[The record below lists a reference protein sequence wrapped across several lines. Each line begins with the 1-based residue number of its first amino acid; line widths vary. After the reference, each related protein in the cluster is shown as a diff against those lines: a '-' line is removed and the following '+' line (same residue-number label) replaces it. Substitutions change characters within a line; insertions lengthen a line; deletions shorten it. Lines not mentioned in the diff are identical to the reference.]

1 MIINPYITFLFAS
14 IILVLGSE
22 LLISN
27 SKSIAEKFNI
37 SKFVIGITIL
47 AFGTSLPE
55 LVVSIS
61 AMFNVPPEG
70 NVVIGNVVGSNIA
83 NISLVL
89 ATITIINPIKLNMN
103 NKLYFNLLTMF
114 FITLLFIL
122 FIRYYNI
129 GLVRV
134 EGYILLISLLLY
146 LYILFSK
153 FSREAIID
161 GYKTKHKQYFL
172 TLILLAVGF
181 VLLKY
186 GSDLFVS
193 SSLIIAEK
201 LGFKTIAISM
211 TLVALGTS
219 LPELITSL
227 VAVYKNEK
235 ALAIGN
241 IVGSNII
248 NISLVASISSIISD
262 IDINYLKI
270 NNHIIILFFLTA
282 SIIIFSIFFRKI
294 GRIIGVIYLFI
305 YLYFIMINFIKMPL
319 L

>member
-61 AMFNVPPEG
+61 AMFNVPPQG
-70 NVVIGNVVGSNIA
+70 DVVIGNVIGSNIA

-89 ATITIINPIKLNMN
+89 ASIAIINPIKLNMN
-103 NKLYFNLLTMF
+103 NKLYFNLFAMF

-129 GLVRV
+129 GLVKV

-153 FSREAIID
+153 FSRESID
-161 GYKTKHKQYFL
+161 EYKTKHKQYFF
-172 TLILLAVGF
+172 TLILLGVGF
-181 VLLKY
+181 LLLKY

-227 VAVYKNEK
+227 VAVYKDEK

-282 SIIIFSIFFRKI
+282 SIIIFSVFFRKI
-294 GRIIGVIYLFI
+294 GRIIGIIYLSI
-305 YLYFIMINFIKMPL
+305 YLYFIMINFIKTPL

>member
-1 MIINPYITFLFAS
+1 MIINPYIQFLFAS

-61 AMFNVPPEG
+61 AMFNIPPQG
-70 NVVIGNVVGSNIA
+70 DVVIGNVIGSNIA

-89 ATITIINPIKLNMN
+89 AAIAIIKPIKLNMN
-103 NKLYFNLLTMF
+103 NKLYFNLLAMF

-122 FIRYYNI
+122 FIRYHNI
-129 GLVRV
+129 GLVKL
-134 EGYILLISLLLY
+134 EGCILLISLFLY
-146 LYILFSK
+146 LYILFSR
-153 FSREAIID
+153 FSRETID
-161 GYKTKHKQYFL
+161 ENKTKRSQYFF
-172 TLILLAVGF
+172 TFILLVIGF

-193 SSLIIAEK
+193 SSLIIAQK

-227 VAVYKNEK
+227 VAVYKDEK
-235 ALAIGN
+235 ALALGN

-248 NISLVASISSIISD
+248 NISLVASVSSIISD
-262 IDINYLKI
+262 IDINYLSI
-270 NNHIIILFFLTA
+270 NNHILILFLLTT
-282 SIIIFSIFFRKI
+282 SIIIFSVIFKKI
-294 GRIIGVIYLFI
+294 GRIIGVIYLSI

>member
-1 MIINPYITFLFAS
+1 MIINPYIKFLFAS

-61 AMFNVPPEG
+61 AMFNVPPQG
-70 NVVIGNVVGSNIA
+70 DVVIGNVIGSNIA

-89 ATITIINPIKLNMN
+89 ASIAIINPINLNMN
-103 NKLYFNLLTMF
+103 NKLYFNLFAMF

-129 GLVRV
+129 GLVKV

-153 FSREAIID
+153 FSRESID
-161 GYKTKHKQYFL
+161 EYKTKHKQYFF
-172 TLILLAVGF
+172 TLILLGVGF
-181 VLLKY
+181 LLLKY

-227 VAVYKNEK
+227 VAVYKDEK

-294 GRIIGVIYLFI
+294 GRIIGIIYLSI
-305 YLYFIMINFIKMPL
+305 YLYFIMINFIKTPL

>member
-1 MIINPYITFLFAS
+1 MIINPYIKFLFAS

-61 AMFNVPPEG
+61 AMFNVPPQG
-70 NVVIGNVVGSNIA
+70 DVVIGNVVGSNIA

-89 ATITIINPIKLNMN
+89 ASIAIINPINLNMN
-103 NKLYFNLLTMF
+103 NKLYFNLFAMF

-129 GLVRV
+129 GLVKV

-153 FSREAIID
+153 FSRESID
-161 GYKTKHKQYFL
+161 EYKTKHKQYFF
-172 TLILLAVGF
+172 TLILLGVGF
-181 VLLKY
+181 LLLKY

-227 VAVYKNEK
+227 VAVYKDEK

-294 GRIIGVIYLFI
+294 GRIIGIIYLSI
-305 YLYFIMINFIKMPL
+305 YLYFIMINFIKTPL

>member
-1 MIINPYITFLFAS
+1 MIINPYIQFLFAS

-27 SKSIAEKFNI
+27 SKIIAEKFNI

-61 AMFNVPPEG
+61 AMLNVPPQG
-70 NVVIGNVVGSNIA
+70 DVVIGNVIGSNIA

-89 ATITIINPIKLNMN
+89 AVIAIIKPIKLDMD
-103 NKLYFNLLTMF
+103 NKLYFNFFAMF
-114 FITLLFIL
+114 FITLLFVL
-122 FIRYYNI
+122 FIRYHNM
-129 GLVRV
+129 GLIKV
-134 EGYILLISLLLY
+134 EGCILLISLFLY

-153 FSREAIID
+153 FSRETLD
-161 GYKTKHKQYFL
+161 EYKAKHTQYFFSL
-172 TLILLAVGF
+172 FLLFAGF

-186 GSDLFVS
+186 GSNLFVS

-201 LGFKTIAISM
+201 LGYKTIAISM

-235 ALAIGN
+235 ALALGN

-248 NISLVASISSIISD
+248 NIALVASVSSIISD
-262 IDINYLKI
+262 IDINYLSI
-270 NNHIIILFFLTA
+270 NNHILILFLLTA
-282 SIIIFSIFFRKI
+282 SIIIFSVIFKKI
-294 GRIIGVIYLFI
+294 GRIIGVIYLSI

>member
-1 MIINPYITFLFAS
+1 MIINPYIEFLFAS

-61 AMFNVPPEG
+61 AMFNVPPQG
-70 NVVIGNVVGSNIA
+70 DVVIGNVIGSNIA

-153 FSREAIID
+153 FSRESIYE
-161 GYKTKHKQYFL
+161 YKAKNKQYFF
-172 TLILLAVGF
+172 TLILLGVGF
-181 VLLKY
+181 LLLKY

-193 SSLIIAEK
+193 STLIIAEK

-227 VAVYKNEK
+227 VAVYKSEK

-294 GRIIGVIYLFI
+294 GRIIGIIYLSI
-305 YLYFIMINFIKMPL
+305 YLYFIMINFIKTPL

>member
-1 MIINPYITFLFAS
+1 MIINPYIKFLFAS

-61 AMFNVPPEG
+61 AMFNVPPQG
-70 NVVIGNVVGSNIA
+70 DVVIGNVVGSNIA

-89 ATITIINPIKLNMN
+89 ASIAIINPIKLNMN
-103 NKLYFNLLTMF
+103 NKLYFNLFAMF
-114 FITLLFIL
+114 FVTFLFIL

-129 GLVRV
+129 GLVKV

-153 FSREAIID
+153 FSRESID
-161 GYKTKHKQYFL
+161 EYKTKHKQYFF
-172 TLILLAVGF
+172 TLILLGVGF
-181 VLLKY
+181 LLLKY

-227 VAVYKNEK
+227 VAVYKDEK

-270 NNHIIILFFLTA
+270 NNHIIILFFLNA

-294 GRIIGVIYLFI
+294 GRIIGIIYLSI
-305 YLYFIMINFIKMPL
+305 YLYFIMINFIKTPL